1 MPLTLRHELALLQHT
16 THCMQNA
23 IHAEQDT
30 MQRGQRAAVR
40 RYHSPSVLGSRNLG
54 LLFAIQCGHSVGRLT
69 EMVVVGRLQQPGDSL
84 SRYREE
90 LRAAAH
96 RCPAHAFSWATYHL
110 GSHVLQLEKRTKRDS
125 AAPPSSKGTCSP
137 GNQLPAYC
145 LAHLALRVERPK
157 RLRTLLYGLQL
168 SAVFDAR
175 ATARCFSKAPRI

>member
-96 RCPAHAFSWATYHL
+96 RRSTHSFSLSAFYLSQ
-110 GSHVLQLEKRTKRDS
+110 VVQLEKNDNPNTPRRLSPRALVPQATSFPRT
-125 AAPPSSKGTCSP
+125 A
-137 GNQLPAYC
+137 
-145 LAHLALRVERPK
+145 
-157 RLRTLLYGLQL
+157 
-168 SAVFDAR
+168 
-175 ATARCFSKAPRI
+175 